1 MQTKLLKWSA
11 FYTKGLVFP
20 IYKTYFSRLESV
32 FGLYRGVSTLSLQAK
47 NSGFEVEKP
56 LSFPASLP

>member
-1 MQTKLLKWSA
+1 VNKSSL
-11 FYTKGLVFP
+11 FEG
-20 IYKTYFSRLESV
+20 RLS
-32 FGLYRGVSTLSLQAK
+32 LWGVSTLSLQAK